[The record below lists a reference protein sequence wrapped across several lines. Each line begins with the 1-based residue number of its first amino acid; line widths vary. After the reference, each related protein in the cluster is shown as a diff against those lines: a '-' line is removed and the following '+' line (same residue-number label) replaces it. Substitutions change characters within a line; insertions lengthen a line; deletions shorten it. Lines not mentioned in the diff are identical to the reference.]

1 MKQFTDEES
10 QIAKKYMKN
19 VPSYWD
25 FGKYTRSHS
34 DEILFPSYQFSKNL
48 KFENTK

>member
-1 MKQFTDEES
+1 MQFTDEES

-25 FGKYTRSHS
+25 LGKHTRSHS
-34 DEILFPSYQFSKNL
+34 DEILFPSCQFSKYL
-48 KFENTK
+48 KFDNTK